1 MFCQNCGSKIEED
14 AKFCAS
20 CGAQSSGSAAQQQTA
35 AGMENTGAGAN
46 ESPPDFANPQP
57 GTQPGTQPGM
67 KWYHFLIY
75 FGLFAGAALNLINGI
90 VQILGWHYGE
100 NRNLVYSFY
109 DDGLKTVDIIVGI
122 LIIFMAIFGI
132 VTRFRLSGYRRGGP
146 RCLMALYLLNII
158 VSLGYIIAASAVTG
172 IGISE
177 LGGTSMIATL
187 IVSVFMIAVNAVYF
201 KKRSA
206 LFVK

>member
-1 MFCQNCGSKIEED
+1 MTYKGEFPMFCQNCGSKIDENT
-14 AKFCAS
+14 KFCAS
-20 CGAQSSGSAAQQQTA
+20 CGAQISASAAQQQIA
-35 AGMENTGAGAN
+35 AETGHAGAEAN
-46 ESPPDFANPQP
+46 ELQSDSATP
-57 GTQPGTQPGM
+57 QPGM

-75 FGLFAGAALNLINGI
+75 FGLFAGALLNLINGI
-90 VQILGWHYGE
+90 VQILGWHYGAD
-100 NRNLVYSFY
+100 RDLVYNFY
-109 DDGLKTVDIIVGI
+109 DNGLKSVDVIVGI
-122 LIIFMAIFGI
+122 LTIFLAIFGI

-146 RCLMALYLLNII
+146 GCLMALYLFNII
-158 VSLGYIIAASAVTG
+158 ISLGYIIAASTVTG
-172 IGISE
+172 ISVSE